1 VAGENYVM
9 RGFIICDL
17 RISTLW
23 SEKRKGRN
31 QFEDVN
37 VDARITVRRDHIV
50 STEFMWPRIEN
61 TVWNFYIVYSGQNYD
76 EVTNLCNTSKCTI
89 L

>member
-1 VAGENYVM
+1 MAGENCGM

-17 RISTLW
+17 RNSTLW
-23 SEKRKGRN
+23 SEKRKGRY

-37 VDARITVRRDHIV
+37 VDGRIPIKRDKIL
-50 STEFMWPRIEN
+50 STEFMWPRIEI
-61 TVWNFYIVYSGQNYD
+61 TVSNFLIVYTGQNYD
-76 EVTNLCNTSKCTI
+76 EVTNVFNTKCTI